1 MPARVPDLRACGWGV
16 GAGSRHEPADSRAS
30 FRRAVSRALLRCA
43 PVAVAAGALI
53 APGAAHASRGML
65 VGAAEDAAKA
75 PTLAEAKTKMDLAKL
90 AGLDAIRLTE
100 QWQRGETAPQAAD
113 LQSLQNAVDAADLD
127 GIVVY
132 VSVYPSGS
140 SQTPRTAQQR
150 ARFAR
155 FAGSLA
161 TALPTVQRFIVGNE
175 PNLNRFWLPQFDKG
189 GRDVGAPAYED
200 MLARS
205 YDAIKAASPTATVI
219 GGALSPR
226 GNDSIVSRKHSPTTF
241 LRDLGRAYR
250 ASGRRRPI
258 MDAFSL
264 HPYEDNSSIAPSFRH
279 PHSTTISIA
288 DYGKLVHLLAVAFH
302 GTAQPGAR
310 MPIVYDEFGVQSR
323 IPAAKQAEYEGFKP
337 ASERPVTETTQA
349 RYYVEAL
356 ALAACE
362 PTVETFLIFHVS
374 DEPDLD
380 RWQSGLYYADDTPKT
395 SLPVVRSAID
405 ALHSTGIGGCS
416 AAAVSAF
423 ALRAFRSG

>member
-1 MPARVPDLRACGWGV
+1 MRL
-16 GAGSRHEPADSRAS
+16 
-30 FRRAVSRALLRCA
+30 A

-75 PTLAEAKTKMDLAKL
+75 PTLVEAKTKMDLAKL
-90 AGLDAIRLTE
+90 AGLDAMRLTE
-100 QWQRGETAPQAAD
+100 QWQRGETAPQAGE

-140 SQTPRTAQQR
+140 SLTPQTAAQRGQ
-150 ARFAR
+150 FAS
-155 FAGSLA
+155 FAASLA
-161 TALPTVQRFIVGNE
+161 TSLPTVQRFIVGNE
-175 PNLNRFWLPQFDKG
+175 PNLNRFWLPQYGNG
-189 GRDVGAPAYED
+189 GRDVGAPAYENL
-200 MLARS
+200 LART

-226 GNDSIVSRKHSPTTF
+226 GNDSIVSNKHSPTTF

-250 ASGRRRPI
+250 ASGRTRPI

-264 HPYEDNSSIAPSFRH
+264 HPYEDNSSIPPSFQH

-288 DYGKLVHLLAVAFH
+288 DYGKLVHLLGVAFH
-302 GTAQPGAR
+302 GTAQPGAKL
-310 MPIVYDEFGVQSR
+310 PIVYDEFGVQSR

-337 ASERPVTETTQA
+337 SSERPVSEATQA
-349 RYYVEAL
+349 RYYAEAL

-374 DEPDLD
+374 DEPDLN

-395 SLPVVRSAID
+395 SLPAVRSAID
-405 ALHSTGIGGCS
+405 ALRSSGIGGCS
-416 AAAVSAF
+416 AKAVSAF
-423 ALRAFRSG
+423 ALRAVRSG